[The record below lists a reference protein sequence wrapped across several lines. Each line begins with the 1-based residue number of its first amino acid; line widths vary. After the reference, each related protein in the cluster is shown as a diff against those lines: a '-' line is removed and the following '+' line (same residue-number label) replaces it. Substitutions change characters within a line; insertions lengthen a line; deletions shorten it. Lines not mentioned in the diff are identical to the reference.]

1 MLFTS
6 YTFIFFIL
14 AVFVIYYIIPKKFQ
28 WPFLL
33 IASYVFYAFSGWK
46 FVIFL
51 LFTSLTAHAAT
62 MKIQSLHTERKE
74 YVKAHKSELSRDEKK
89 AYNAKMKGKARLCMI
104 LCLVANFLLLGVIKY
119 TNFVI
124 DNINHI
130 ISGEISFVNIA
141 LPMGLSFYMFQTM
154 GYVID
159 VFWEK
164 TEAEMN
170 PFKVMLFTSFF
181 PQLVQGPIS
190 RYGDL
195 SETLFSEHKFDWAV
209 ITSGCERILW
219 GFFKK
224 MVIADRMLPAVKTI
238 IGDPDTYNGAF
249 VLLGMLFYAIE
260 LYSDFTGGIDITI
273 GVAEVL
279 GIKVKENFERPFFSK
294 TIDEYWRR
302 WHITMGTWF
311 RDYIFY
317 PISVSPKN
325 IKRVATWKKIFGD
338 HIGKRMPIYIGTTL
352 TWFVTGVWHGASWNF
367 IVWGLLN
374 GLIIMIS
381 EELKPLYER
390 FHSKFNVSGKW
401 PYEFFCIARTFV
413 LMSFLRSLD
422 CYRDVPLT
430 FKMVGTIFT
439 SFGGG
444 RLFDGS
450 LFNLGITAWDY
461 AVIAVGIVLM
471 NIVSIYNEKHKE
483 EGTIRVLINKSA
495 FSRILVIWT
504 LFFAIIIFGAYGIG
518 FDASQFI
525 YNQF

>member
-6 YTFIFFIL
+6 FTFIFFII
-14 AVFVIYYIIPKKFQ
+14 AVFVLYYMIPRKWQ

-33 IASYVFYAFSGWK
+33 VASYAFYAYSGVH
-46 FVIFL
+46 FLLFL
-51 LFTSLTAHAAT
+51 LFTSLTAYGAAVRLCVL
-62 MKIQSLHTERKE
+62 QEGQRLYLSE
-74 YVKAHKSELSRDEKK
+74 HKTTLSREEKK
-89 AYNAKMKGKARLCMI
+89 AYKASVKNRMKFWLV
-104 LCLVANFLLLGVIKY
+104 LCLVVNFVLLGVIKY
-119 TNFVI
+119 TDFIIANLNAMFSGNFGFM
-124 DNINHI
+124 N
-130 ISGEISFVNIA
+130 FA

-159 VFWEK
+159 VYWEK
-164 TEAEMN
+164 VEAEKN

-195 SETLFSEHKFDWAV
+195 SETLFAPHRFDWRV
-209 ITSGCERILW
+209 VSFGLERILW

-224 MVIADRMLPAVKTI
+224 MVIADRILTAVTTI
-238 IGDPDTYNGAF
+238 IHNPEEYQGVM
-249 VLLGMLFYAIE
+249 VLAGMFFYAIE
-260 LYSDFTGGIDITI
+260 LYCDFTGGIDITI

-279 GIKVKENFERPFFSK
+279 GIRVKENFERPYFSK

-311 RDYIFY
+311 KDYIFY
-317 PISVSPKN
+317 PISVSPGI
-325 IKRVATWKKIFGD
+325 IKRVQVWKKRYGE
-338 HIGKRMPIYIGTTL
+338 HMGKRMPIYIGTMV

-374 GLIIMIS
+374 GVIILLS
-381 EELKPLYER
+381 QECRPLYER
-390 FHSKFNVSGKW
+390 FHESFHVKGRW
-401 PYEFFCIARTFV
+401 GYELFCMFRTFW

-430 FKMVGTIFT
+430 FKMIGTIFT
-439 SFGGG
+439 NFSGG
-444 RLFDGS
+444 RLFDGTLLKLGVS
-450 LFNLGITAWDY
+450 GYDYIVILVGVAVCLFVSICNERGDIRESIAAKGAVIRY
-461 AVIAVGIVLM
+461 AVPWL
-471 NIVSIYNEKHKE
+471 
-483 EGTIRVLINKSA
+483 
-495 FSRILVIWT
+495 
-504 LFFAIIIFGAYGIG
+504 LFFTVIIFGAYGIG